1 MRYLKVSA
9 TGHEPVDSLRMPQ
22 FKILDLVILNQ
33 ITQALYNLYP
43 SERD

>member
-9 TGHEPVDSLRMPQ
+9 TGHELVDYLRMPQ

-43 SERD
+43 RERD